1 MNQHLLKGLK
11 PDAKQQAM
19 LQERRQLKFTKN
31 DTSILPSVAM
41 AYVLEPIYIN
51 TSNVAFDVA
60 QSWFGAQTSTVL
72 GSAIAT
78 GILKGSALAITGTIA
93 LLCITSLVITYY
105 LYRKLNRN
113 YSNYYECVDALNEYM
128 VYIFRISYSLENA
141 DKARK
146 FYGFSGFDN
155 SNDVHDRISELM
167 MHFNR
172 LMTPE
177 DFSEI
182 EKSYLQKRTVSNF
195 FSKLRFGITNAG
207 KTLRIDK
214 DAWLSKFNILM
225 SKLTSALTL
234 YMQEHITMLQVH
246 QSASTLECNRL
257 YSEVM
262 SKSLSFQNMSIAIIF
277 QPLITF
283 REGFLS
289 CMLSGSSK
297 NCSLIIN
304 SSESRDRIKDML
316 AIEQTVASKTLNE
329 KYKLAMIK
337 IKESIKKIDQPA
349 NTDMICSVT
358 LFTKEFIDLLK
369 SVYQAIITAV
379 DIDIDA
385 ELDNPVKMNTDNV
398 VDFTLIC
405 NSLYY
410 LLSCNKQPNFPR
422 DYLFNTQAIY
432 NIQREL
438 NNQNTALIER
448 IRKGKALSPL
458 IPTIVSIIKDDS
470 TISAVDVLR
479 VDGAGN
485 ELAGID
491 GSEPSLLAPSLAES
505 GILKAS
511 SPVKKSEFAQQLEEM
526 AEISTT
532 LPTHSYQAHL
542 VQELPLG
549 GKLPSGVLQHLS
561 AYQELNVH
569 INNMF
574 SKAAQFFKCDEP
586 TINPLFKLAC
596 NNVTRI
602 TASLQAPPKNLI
614 EYVKMWNNGT
624 IIRCSMLYNE
634 LGEIGDE
641 YRIILYKLI
650 LVLKI
655 FDVIFRDLYHNADD
669 KNSDTK
675 ISFFNLISTVIKE
688 HSKGG
693 EEINIGKYLS
703 NVFIKSTNQ
712 ELEKAPS
719 KSANSTIIDK
729 LIKTIPLFD
738 ASDYRPFANANV
750 VPSGVSES
758 RYTLNMCE
766 WLFLIANNT
775 LIFINKMLY
784 KSQAVINSTRIQKC
798 IHAVFYGH
806 SIESY
811 SPSKI
816 HEEALPRYAN
826 MSSSLNDLN
835 RFMETRELP
844 PRIPIDAH
852 YDRHAENRALRTLY
866 ASIYSTS
873 KKGGMKLK
881 TTRRVKARAYKTRHQ
896 RSHNSDVSSYKQ
908 KKVSST
914 ATRRN

>member
-72 GSAIAT
+72 GTAMVT
-78 GILKGSALAITGTIA
+78 GVLAGGTIA

-146 FYGFSGFDN
+146 FYGFSGLDN

-182 EKSYLQKRTVSNF
+182 EKSYIQKRTVSNF

-337 IKESIKKIDQPA
+337 IKDSIKKIDQPA
-349 NTDMICSVT
+349 DKDMICSVT
-358 LFTKEFIDLLK
+358 LFTKEFIELLT
-369 SVYQAIITAV
+369 SLYQAIIVAV

-385 ELDNPVKMNTDNV
+385 ERDDAVKMDANNAV
-398 VDFTLIC
+398 GFTVIC

-410 LLSCNKQPNFPR
+410 LLSCNKQQDFPR
-422 DYLFNTQAIY
+422 DYLFNTQPIRE
-432 NIQREL
+432 IQREL
-438 NNQNTALIER
+438 NNQNIALVER
-448 IRKGKALSPL
+448 IRKGKALLPL
-458 IPTIVSIIKDDS
+458 MPTIVSIIKDDS

-485 ELAGID
+485 ELDGRD
-491 GSEPSLLAPSLAES
+491 GSEAVSLIAPSSAES
-505 GILKAS
+505 GILPVTDS
-511 SPVKKSEFAQQLEEM
+511 SSVKKSEFALQLEEM
-526 AEISTT
+526 AEHST
-532 LPTHSYQAHL
+532 LPTHRSFQAHL

-549 GKLPSGVLQHLS
+549 GKLPSGALQHLS

-574 SKAAQFFKCDEP
+574 SKAGQFFKCDEP

-596 NNVTRI
+596 SKASRIVSATQGSQPNNV
-602 TASLQAPPKNLI
+602 I
-614 EYVKMWNNGT
+614 EYVKIWNRGT
-624 IIRCSMLYNE
+624 IIRCCMLYNE
-634 LGEIGDE
+634 LGKISVE
-641 YRIILYKLI
+641 YRIIVYKLI

-655 FDVIFRDLYHNADD
+655 FDDIFRDLYDRDDD

-675 ISFFNLISTVIKE
+675 ISFFNLISTVIRE
-688 HSKGG
+688 HSKVPAD
-693 EEINIGKYLS
+693 EIKIGKYLS
-703 NVFIKSTNQ
+703 KGFIDTTTQ
-712 ELEKAPS
+712 ELESAPS
-719 KSANSTIIDK
+719 KSATSAITDK
-729 LIKTIPLFD
+729 LTKKIPFFD
-738 ASDYRPFANANV
+738 ALDYRPFANTDV
-750 VPSGVSES
+750 VKAGASES
-758 RYTLNMCE
+758 RETLNMCE

-775 LIFINKMLY
+775 LMFINKMLY
-784 KSQAVINSTRIQKC
+784 KSQAVANSSRIQKC
-798 IHAVFYGH
+798 IHAVFYGN

-811 SPSKI
+811 TPSNI
-816 HEEALPRYAN
+816 SADALSRYAN
-826 MSSSLNDLN
+826 MSLSLNELK
-835 RFMETRELP
+835 RFMETSELP
-844 PRIPIDAH
+844 PNIPPIAD
-852 YDRHAENRALRTLY
+852 YDSGAENRTLRTLY

-881 TTRRVKARAYKTRHQ
+881 TTRRGKVRAYKTPHHQ
-896 RSHNSDVSSYKQ
+896 RYHNSGVSSYKQ

>member
-1 MNQHLLKGLK
+1 MDNQHLLTEHT
-11 PDAKQQAM
+11 KQQEM
-19 LQERRQLKFTKN
+19 LQERRRIKSTKH

-72 GSAIAT
+72 GTAIAT
-78 GILKGSALAITGTIA
+78 GILKGSTLAITGTIS
-93 LLCITSLVITYY
+93 LICVTSLVITYY

-172 LMTPE
+172 LMTSE

-182 EKSYLQKRTVSNF
+182 EKSYMKKRSMSNLF
-195 FSKLRFGITNAG
+195 GNLRFTLVNTG

-304 SSESRDRIKDML
+304 SSEARSGVKDIL

-337 IKESIKKIDQPA
+337 IKESIKKIDQSA
-349 NTDMICSVT
+349 DKDVICSVT

-398 VDFTLIC
+398 VEFTSIC

-422 DYLFNTQAIY
+422 DYLFNTQLIHE
-432 NIQREL
+432 IQTEL
-438 NNQNTALIER
+438 NNQNTALVER
-448 IRKGKALSPL
+448 IRKGKSLLPL
-458 IPTIVSIIKDDS
+458 VPAILNIIKDDS
-470 TISAVDVLR
+470 TISAGDVLR

-485 ELAGID
+485 EVVVGMD
-491 GSEPSLLAPSLAES
+491 DSESSLLAPSLAES

-511 SPVKKSEFAQQLEEM
+511 SPVEKSELAQQLEEM
-526 AEISTT
+526 AENSTT
-532 LPTHSYQAHL
+532 LPMHSNQAHL
-542 VQELPLG
+542 VRELPLR
-549 GKLPSGVLQHLS
+549 GKLLSGVLQQR
-561 AYQELNVH
+561 ATYQELNMH

-574 SKAAQFFKCDEP
+574 SKAAQHFKCDESN
-586 TINPLFKLAC
+586 INPLFKLAC
-596 NNVTRI
+596 NNVTRT
-602 TASLQAPPKNLI
+602 TAALQAPPKNLI
-614 EYVKMWNNGT
+614 EYVKVWNNGT

-634 LGEIGDE
+634 LGEISDE

-655 FDVIFRDLYHNADD
+655 FDVIFRDLYHTDD

-688 HSKGG
+688 HSKGD

-703 NVFIKSTNQ
+703 NGFIKSTYQ
-712 ELEKAPS
+712 ELEGTRS

-729 LIKTIPLFD
+729 LIKTVPLFD
-738 ASDYRPFANANV
+738 ASDYRPFANTNV
-750 VPSGVSES
+750 VSSGASES
-758 RYTLNMCE
+758 RDTLNMCE

-775 LIFINKMLY
+775 LIFINKLLY
-784 KSQAVINSTRIQKC
+784 KSQAVLNSSRIQKC
-798 IHAVFYGH
+798 IHAVFYGN

-816 HEEALPRYAN
+816 IEEALPKYAN
-826 MSSSLNDLN
+826 MTSSLNDLN
-835 RFMETRELP
+835 RFMETGELP
-844 PRIPIDAH
+844 PRIPIDAG
-852 YDRHAENRALRTLY
+852 YDRQAENRELRSLF
-866 ASIYSTS
+866 ASIYS

-896 RSHNSDVSSYKQ
+896 RYHNSDVSSYKQ
-908 KKVSST
+908 KRGSST